1 MIEHFKGDG
10 WNITVH
16 ERGSTSESRPFGV
29 FEDLERY
36 QYRYQYNADFQS
48 WWTDWTVNGVR
59 VKEWWRKY
67 NITKNMLVPLP
78 DELKHLGVKGY
89 LNLSDEPGK
98 IEPCSI
104 PPGLTD
110 DEPVAKAFFGP
121 VYEFLLERRPVK
133 VPEGYK
139 EGQE

>member
-1 MIEHFKGDG
+1 MNEHFKGDG

-16 ERGSTSESRPFGV
+16 ERGSTSESRPFGEI
-29 FEDLERY
+29 EDY
-36 QYRYQYNADFQS
+36 PAVIPFSY
-48 WWTDWTVNGVR
+48 WWTDWTVNGYR

-78 DELKHLGVKGY
+78 DELRHLGVKGY
-89 LNLSDEPGK
+89 LNLSDEPGN

-110 DEPVAKAFFGP
+110 AEPVAKAFFGP

-139 EGQE
+139 EDEE